1 MTVVHFDQQMG
12 AWHAV
17 CWLKSSFSAF
27 SGLFSQKEEKI
38 EKVHKKEENKLK
50 MGII

>member
-17 CWLKSSFSAF
+17 RWLKSSFSAF
-27 SGLFSQKEEKI
+27 SGLFSQKRRKNRKSAQEGRK
-38 EKVHKKEENKLK
+38 
-50 MGII
+50 